1 MTDPIRMKKSGSTVQ
16 GDGPYREAPVQQPP
30 DKTPGWII
38 GVIGGM
44 IVLGVSLAILRDD
57 PEQMPELED
66 VPGVLLD
73 SLAVYPAPTED
84 LPPAVPLDPLL
95 AADQPEMLSVMEP
108 GPGAMRL
115 QRNEPIH
122 VRFNRPMVEGAQVG
136 QDLDSSPIRFTP
148 PIKGTAT
155 WSSRSR
161 LIFHADGSAWNRSL
175 EARMSFDPDLR
186 SLDGSTVFDEHERV
200 VVFDGTPHLAQTSTR
215 TVSPGEALPLF
226 FDNPVSAAQLGR
238 DVMLYEVG
246 GGSRSIPFALT
257 GGRMEEQYYRV
268 DLRPTRRLE
277 EGASLAAAIAP
288 RWTRW
293 GGGSPSI
300 VRYRVQPPP
309 QITGVGCGDNAAA
322 YGGCSYGAVPG
333 RIVDIGPALRVL
345 ASEALREVLPN
356 QVSIRPALRDM
367 RIDFADD
374 THRVLQIRGEW
385 APDQVYEVRIN
396 ALRTANNR
404 SLQRFS
410 PLAVRS
416 AGHPPRVEVQT
427 GRFAWEMDAETR
439 LRFRGIHVGKG
450 SIITRPVD
458 PGDEIKA
465 ALDPA
470 GYAAQDVDHAHY
482 ALIGPLAPDAR
493 PNQWGEG
500 EFHWHD
506 GETRNANMAVV
517 QFRAGEAHTGV
528 TYPTLFAQRTNLA
541 TTVRALPDGVLIW
554 VTTLDSGDAVGDAE
568 IMLADSEGA
577 TISTAE
583 TGGDGVAWIALSDRD
598 LTEERFV
605 VRAVSGNDRQIV
617 VVEPGSALGPARV
630 GLAMGGEP
638 PPEGAPR
645 ASVFADRGAYRPG
658 ELVRVKAMVRSLHR
672 LGASAYRD
680 QEVTLR
686 VRSPSSVVPLI
697 ERTLRTNQFG
707 TLSGSVSLPASAALG
722 TYSVVVAIPPESEE
736 ARETVVGSTSF
747 RVAQFRQPTFR
758 VDIDVAETLLANEAI
773 AAEANGTYLFGAPV
787 GGGDVSWSLV
797 RETAAG
803 YPSRWREMQFGPV
816 DGYVQHGTIASGSDK
831 LSAEGALQLA
841 LSEGLSA
848 NRRERLVL
856 EVEVRDRTGQ
866 TTAAHRN
873 LTLLPSAVEVGI
885 KRGDDWVGLGEALNL
900 DAIVID
906 VEGEPVAEQ
915 RVETRFVREGWHR
928 WYEWAR
934 GGHGS
939 GYQMRREQEREVVH
953 TCALTSSDD
962 LTTCTF
968 TPDRPGTYVMEAE
981 VVDTQGR
988 RSLAQRRLYVAGPD
1002 EAPDRDPP
1010 GAPIAVTPTRRSYS
1024 VGEEAELAFESPWD
1038 DALALISIE
1047 QNGVVSY
1054 ETREVDAGGQVIRVP
1069 LTEEMVPNAF
1079 IAVSLVRARTAPPG
1093 EQVDVH
1099 GPDLRFGA
1107 AEIRVVPGLSQLE
1120 VSTRAPERVEPGQE
1134 IEVNVHVDG
1143 ASGPTEVALWMVD
1156 EGLLRLT
1163 DYTTPDPMSGLWP
1176 RVAPHFAWEDLR
1188 RALVARVTPPAE
1200 RAGGDGG
1207 EVAQR
1212 TLRPDE
1218 PVLDPVPLWEPH
1230 LVTDSSGNA
1239 SVRVRLPERT
1249 TEYRIIALAIDEGSA
1264 WGHHESQVV
1273 ATRPVVLADALPR
1286 FLTENDR
1293 FEAAFFVHGTSD
1305 DDVTLPVR
1313 ITVDGEEVHREEVT
1327 LRGRGQKRIAIPLVV
1342 EQLGS
1347 MDVELHAGNATL
1359 ARTIPVAPRARWMR
1373 SVAIGGAEGE
1383 PGSQSNRELM
1393 VNLPP
1398 SDGGSMNVTVS
1409 NHPFVG
1415 LDLVAEMLES
1425 SPWGGLTHNA
1435 STVIGLAALTRVHEG
1450 MPRDRAEELQIR
1462 GDRAVRQLVL
1472 LQTGDGG
1479 FGRWTGNGY
1488 ASAWEQAF
1496 AMHALHVGKQAGFNV
1511 PEDVYERSR
1520 ANLRRWVEERSLAD
1534 SYYRR
1539 EPDTRAFV
1547 LRVLA
1552 DADDPMPEEMGT
1564 LFDNR
1569 DQLGIEGLAN
1579 LALAMDEDATRRAT
1593 LVKQAIDYALVDHT
1607 EDDTLAVYVRHWDR
1621 RASVLGP
1628 LLEVVS
1634 TTRAGIASSGPVAS
1648 ELLKLAQAGS
1658 RFVWRTSFD
1667 AAHALQGIAAY
1678 AQAFTRDADE
1688 LPQVHLDGDL
1698 QTAASEAENA
1708 ARYAFNP
1715 RSLGG
1720 ESHQLRFTP
1729 DGERPIFYAMEGE
1742 WSVPLSGFDRVA
1754 RGRRV
1759 SLHRRFETSTGRQL
1773 RPGDAV
1779 ELGEMVRV
1787 RLFVFTENS
1796 NPGDVMIHDPMGGGF
1811 EAVQN
1816 QFATTPQNALMAMLG
1831 MGPDDDAVD
1840 PRGYHAMRSSHSIS
1854 HRALERN
1861 AAVYYFDNLPTGLQE
1876 YTYVVRA
1883 TTVGEFTLP
1892 PAQVQAASDQ
1902 EFEGRSS
1909 MFELRVVEELTDAD
1923 LIREEPDSEV
1933 LVDEVSDDAASDDEV
1948 SDEVSDGPDGIMPV
1962 E

>member
-1 MTDPIRMKKSGSTVQ
+1 MKKPGSEMA
-16 GDGPYREAPVQQPP
+16 GDGPYREAPIQHPP
-30 DKTPGWII
+30 DKTPGWIL
-38 GVIGGM
+38 GLIGGV
-44 IVLGVSLAILRDD
+44 IVLGVSLALLRDD
-57 PEQMPELED
+57 PDALPELED

-73 SLAVYPAPTED
+73 SVAVYPAPEVD
-84 LPPAVPLDPLL
+84 LPQAVPLDPLL
-95 AADQPEMLSVMEP
+95 AADQPEMLAVLEP

-115 QRNEPIH
+115 QRNNPIH

-136 QDLDSSPIRFTP
+136 RELDESPIRFTP
-148 PIKGTAT
+148 PVQGAAT

-161 LIFHADGSAWNRSL
+161 LIFHADGSAWNRNL
-175 EARMSFDPDLR
+175 EARMSFDPELR
-186 SLDGSTVFDEHERV
+186 SLDGSTIFDEHERV

-257 GGRMEEQYYRV
+257 GGRMEESYYRI
-268 DLRPTRRLE
+268 DLRPSRRLE

-288 RWTRW
+288 RWTQW

-333 RIVDIGPALRVL
+333 RIVDIGPSLRLL
-345 ASEALREVLPN
+345 ASEPLADVAPT
-356 QVSIRPALRDM
+356 QVVVRPALPEM
-367 RIDFADD
+367 AIDFADP
-374 THRVLQIRGEW
+374 TRRVLQIRGQW
-385 APDQVYEVRIN
+385 SPDQVYEVRIN
-396 ALRTANNR
+396 GLRTANNR
-404 SLQRFS
+404 ALLRLS

-416 AGHPPRVEVQT
+416 VGHPPRVEIET
-427 GRFAWEMDAETR
+427 GRFAWEMDAEAL

-450 SIITRPVD
+450 SIIARPVD
-458 PGDEIKA
+458 EGDEIKA

-470 GYAAQDVDHAHY
+470 SYAAQDVDHSHY

-500 EFHWHD
+500 EYRWYD
-506 GETRNANMAVV
+506 GDTRDASMAVV

-528 TYPTLFAQRTNLA
+528 AYPTVFAQRTNLA
-541 TTVRALPDGVLIW
+541 TTVRALPKGVLVW
-554 VTTLDSGDAVGDAE
+554 VTTLDGGEPVDGAQVQIADAEGVRLASGD
-568 IMLADSEGA
+568 
-577 TISTAE
+577 
-583 TGGDGVAWIALSDRD
+583 TGRDGVAWIGLSERD

-605 VRAVSGNDRQIV
+605 VRAAADGDRHIV
-617 VVEPGSALGPARV
+617 VVEPGSALGPGRV

-658 ELVRVKAMVRSLHR
+658 ELVRVKAMVRELHR
-672 LGASAYRD
+672 LGATAYRNE
-680 QEVTLR
+680 EVVLR
-686 VRSPSSVVPLI
+686 VQSPASPVPLS
-697 ERTLRTNQFG
+697 ERTLRTNRFG
-707 TLSGSVSLPASAALG
+707 TLSGMVSLPHSAALG

-736 ARETVVGSTSF
+736 ASETVVGSTTF

-758 VDIDVAETLLANEAI
+758 VDIDVPEMVLANE
-773 AAEANGTYLFGAPV
+773 ELSANATGTYLFGAPV
-787 GGGDVSWSLV
+787 GEGDVTWSLI
-797 RETAAG
+797 RETAAS
-803 YPSRWREMQFGPV
+803 YPTRWREMHFGPV
-816 DGYVQHGTIASGSDK
+816 DGYVQHGTIASGQDR
-831 LSAEGALQLA
+831 LSAEGVLPLA
-841 LSEGLSA
+841 LSEGLTA
-848 NRRERLVL
+848 TRRERLVL

-873 LTLLPSAVEVGI
+873 LTLHPSALEVGI
-885 KRGDDWVGLGEALNL
+885 ERGDDWVALGETLKL
-900 DAIVID
+900 DAVVID
-906 VEGEPVAEQ
+906 AEGQPVADQ

-953 TCALTSSDD
+953 TCALTSSSDPVTCE
-962 LTTCTF
+962 LT
-968 TPDRPGTYVMEAE
+968 PERPGTYVMEAE
-981 VVDTQGR
+981 VVDAQGR
-988 RSLAQRRLYVAGPD
+988 RSLSQRRLYVAGPD

-1010 GAPIAVTPTRRSYS
+1010 GAPIAVTPTRASYS
-1024 VGEEAELAFESPWD
+1024 VGEDAELAFESPWD

-1047 QNGVVSY
+1047 QDGVVSF
-1054 ETREVDAGGQVIRVP
+1054 ETREVDAGGQVVRIP

-1079 IAVSLVRARTAPPG
+1079 IAVSLIRARTAPPSDD
-1093 EQVDVH
+1093 VDVH

-1107 AEIRVVPGLSQLE
+1107 AEVRVVPGLSQLE
-1120 VSTRAPERVEPGQE
+1120 VETRAPEQVRPGAEIDVEVRVR
-1134 IEVNVHVDG
+1134 G

-1163 DYTTPDPMSGLWP
+1163 DYDTPDPMSGLWP
-1176 RVAPHFAWEDLR
+1176 RVAPRFAWEDLR

-1200 RAGGDGG
+1200 RAGGDGD
-1207 EVAQR
+1207 ESTQR

-1218 PVLDPVPLWEPH
+1218 AVLDPVPLWEPH
-1230 LVTDSSGNA
+1230 LMTDSSGHA
-1239 SVRVRLPERT
+1239 SVRVQVPERT

-1264 WGHHESQVV
+1264 WGHDESQVV
-1273 ATRPVVLADALPR
+1273 ATQPVVLADALPR
-1286 FLTENDR
+1286 FLTEGDR

-1305 DDVTLPVR
+1305 ADVNVPIR
-1313 ITVDGEEVHREEVT
+1313 ITVGDEEVHRTNVV
-1327 LRGRGQKRIAIPLVV
+1327 LHGRGQRRVAVPLQAESTGDMRVT
-1342 EQLGS
+1342 
-1347 MDVELHAGNATL
+1347 LHAGDASL
-1359 ARTIPVAPRARWMR
+1359 ERVVPVAPRARWMR

-1383 PGSQSNRELM
+1383 PGTQSNRELTL
-1393 VNLPP
+1393 NLPA
-1398 SDGGSMNVTVS
+1398 SDGGTMNVTVS

-1415 LDLVAEMLES
+1415 LELVAEMLES

-1435 STVIGLAALTRVHEG
+1435 STVIGLASLTQVHRG
-1450 MPRDRAEELQIR
+1450 LTTDRAGLAELIVR
-1462 GDRAVRQLVL
+1462 GNRAVRQLTL
-1472 LQTGDGG
+1472 LQTGEGG
-1479 FGRWTGNGY
+1479 FGRWSGAGY

-1496 AMHALHVGKQAGFNV
+1496 AAHALHVAREAGFDV
-1511 PEDVYERSR
+1511 SDDVYDRAH

-1534 SYYRR
+1534 SYDRR

-1547 LRVLA
+1547 MRVLA
-1552 DADDPMPEEMGT
+1552 DADDAMPEEMGR
-1564 LFDNR
+1564 LFDER
-1569 DQLGIEGLAN
+1569 DQLGIEGLAQ
-1579 LALAMDEDATRRAT
+1579 LALSMDEDATRRAT
-1593 LVKQAIDYALVDHT
+1593 LVQQAIDYALVDHA

-1628 LLEVVS
+1628 LLEAVS

-1648 ELLKLAQAGS
+1648 ELLKLAHADS

-1667 AAHALQGIAAY
+1667 AAHALEGIAAY
-1678 AQAFTRDADE
+1678 ANAFAHEADD
-1688 LPQVHLDGDL
+1688 LPSVSLDDDL
-1698 QTAASEAENA
+1698 QNATREADNA
-1708 ARYAFNP
+1708 ARYAFSP
-1715 RSLGG
+1715 RALGG
-1720 ESHQLRFTP
+1720 DAHRLRFTP
-1729 DGERPIFYAMEGE
+1729 AGERPIFYALEGE

-1787 RLFVFTENS
+1787 RLFVFTEDS
-1796 NPGDVMIHDPMGGGF
+1796 NPREIMIHDPMAGGV

-1861 AAVYYFDNLPTGLQE
+1861 AAIFYFDDLPTGLQE

-1892 PAQVQAASDQ
+1892 PAQIQAANDQ
-1902 EFEGRSS
+1902 GFEGRSA

-1923 LIREEPDSEV
+1923 LTREPEPAESEEPEAAA
-1933 LVDEVSDDAASDDEV
+1933 DAE
-1948 SDEVSDGPDGIMPV
+1948 
-1962 E
+1962 